1 LYDLFIEGIFVIYLS
16 VILWKL

>member
-1 LYDLFIEGIFVIYLS
+1 LYDLFIEGNFVIYLS